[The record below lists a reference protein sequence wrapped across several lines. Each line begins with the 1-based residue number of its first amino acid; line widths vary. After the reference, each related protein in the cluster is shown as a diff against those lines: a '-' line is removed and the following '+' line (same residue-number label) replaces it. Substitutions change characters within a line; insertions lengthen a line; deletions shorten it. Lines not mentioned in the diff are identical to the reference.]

1 MGENEIDNRVL
12 VYDGLYYGTAN
23 CHICTGDQVTFDVAP
38 YRTSRSRNYAYLGIE
53 AGDEYAPASAGLLW
67 QDNKIITGFT
77 LADNRL
83 TVRTNGQRGNALVAV
98 YDAGGT
104 ILWSWHIWCLPND
117 RPQDD
122 RYTNRAG
129 EQFLV
134 MDRNLGAIG
143 TDLKTRYGLV
153 YTWGRKDPFTSNEV
167 YNAAGRKD
175 RFINHWPTIYTTNE
189 SEAKTYDLTYMTRH
203 PTTYVYTGWYAK
215 LYTYYDNALWGDPA
229 PVDTYGWAS
238 AKSVH
243 DPCPEGYRLPSRY
256 TWTAFENY
264 VFPGEPYVVGAFDN
278 GYWFQRFRGDT
289 KGTFY
294 PVPVGNDDFWLD
306 RDGVAVMLTGA
317 VSEPTSATPYPT
329 VYFKFEINSGWT
341 NFEGGKGKG
350 LVRCVRE

>member
-1 MGENEIDNRVL
+1 MQGSVDTITDQKDKCPENAPACATYLRILAERSADKALVEYIVYPGENNTSDFNVRRNTWHNLELVIRGENEIDNRVL

-23 CHICTGDQVTFDVAP
+23 CHICTGDQVTFDVTP

-67 QDNKIITGFT
+67 QDNKIVTGFT

-143 TDLKTRYGLV
+143 TDLKPATDWSTHGGAKIPLRRTR
-153 YTWGRKDPFTSNEV
+153 S
-167 YNAAGRKD
+167 
-175 RFINHWPTIYTTNE
+175 TTPQ
-189 SEAKTYDLTYMTRH
+189 D
-203 PTTYVYTGWYAK
+203 
-215 LYTYYDNALWGDPA
+215 
-229 PVDTYGWAS
+229 
-238 AKSVH
+238 
-243 DPCPEGYRLPSRY
+243 
-256 TWTAFENY
+256 
-264 VFPGEPYVVGAFDN
+264 
-278 GYWFQRFRGDT
+278 
-289 KGTFY
+289 
-294 PVPVGNDDFWLD
+294 
-306 RDGVAVMLTGA
+306 
-317 VSEPTSATPYPT
+317 
-329 VYFKFEINSGWT
+329 
-341 NFEGGKGKG
+341 
-350 LVRCVRE
+350 VRIGS

>member
-23 CHICTGDQVTFDVAP
+23 CHICTGDQVTFDVTP

-83 TVRTNGQRGNALVAV
+83 TVHTNGQRGNALVAV

-175 RFINHWPTIYTTNE
+175 RFINHWPTIYTSNE

-229 PVDTYGWAS
+229 PVNTYGWAS
-238 AKSVH
+238 VKSVH

-306 RDGVAVMLTGA
+306 RDGVAVTLTGA
-317 VSEPTSATPYPT
+317 ASEPTSATPYPT

>member
-1 MGENEIDNRVL
+1 M
-12 VYDGLYYGTAN
+12 
-23 CHICTGDQVTFDVAP
+23 
-38 YRTSRSRNYAYLGIE
+38 
-53 AGDEYAPASAGLLW
+53 
-67 QDNKIITGFT
+67 TGFT

-175 RFINHWPTIYTTNE
+175 RFINHWPTIYTSNG

-215 LYTYYDNALWGDPA
+215 LYTHYDNALWGDPA

-243 DPCPEGYRLPSRY
+243 DPCPEGYRLPDRKS
-256 TWTAFENY
+256 
-264 VFPGEPYVVGAFDN
+264 VV
-278 GYWFQRFRGDT
+278 
-289 KGTFY
+289 
-294 PVPVGNDDFWLD
+294 
-306 RDGVAVMLTGA
+306 
-317 VSEPTSATPYPT
+317 
-329 VYFKFEINSGWT
+329 
-341 NFEGGKGKG
+341 
-350 LVRCVRE
+350 

>member
-1 MGENEIDNRVL
+1 
-12 VYDGLYYGTAN
+12 
-23 CHICTGDQVTFDVAP
+23 
-38 YRTSRSRNYAYLGIE
+38 
-53 AGDEYAPASAGLLW
+53 
-67 QDNKIITGFT
+67 
-77 LADNRL
+77 
-83 TVRTNGQRGNALVAV
+83 
-98 YDAGGT
+98 
-104 ILWSWHIWCLPND
+104 
-117 RPQDD
+117 
-122 RYTNRAG
+122 
-129 EQFLV
+129 

-175 RFINHWPTIYTTNE
+175 RFINHWPTIYTSNG

-229 PVDTYGWAS
+229 PVNTYGWAS
-238 AKSVH
+238 VKSVH

-294 PVPVGNDDFWLD
+294 PVPVGNDDFRLD

-317 VSEPTSATPYPT
+317 ASEPTSATPYPT